1 MRGHDITR
9 ATGDIIGGM
18 EGEKPRFFFRHRL
31 SRESGEFRFFC
42 SRCPAE
48 PEGDATPGLRLTQ
61 VSEEVLSS
69 YLSETGS
76 SSISCAG
83 CGALLVSR

>member
-1 MRGHDITR
+1 LED
-9 ATGDIIGGM
+9 
-18 EGEKPRFFFRHRL
+18 EKARFFFRHRL
-31 SRESGEFRFFC
+31 SRESGEFRFFW

-61 VSEEVLSS
+61 VSEDVLRS
-69 YLSETGS
+69 YLAEAGNA
-76 SSISCAG
+76 SISCAG

>member
-1 MRGHDITR
+1 LEND
-9 ATGDIIGGM
+9 
-18 EGEKPRFFFRHRL
+18 KPRFFFRHRL
-31 SRESGEFRFFC
+31 SRESGELRFFC

-48 PEGDATPGLRLTQ
+48 PDGDASPSLRLTQ
-61 VSEEVLSS
+61 VSEEVLRS